1 MMLKLLIVCRS
12 GEMLDALQDSANALT
27 VPTELIVFHSA
38 ADTLCRFS
46 AEPPPAFDM
55 AVINAPLPDE
65 FGNEL
70 AKKLYDSY
78 GIPSVLLT
86 PNEYTEEI
94 ERYFEGIP
102 CFPLAKPIGK
112 NALTQGIQL
121 ASGAFRQISRLSTEN
136 EVLQRKME
144 DFKVIDRA
152 KCTLVGVLKM
162 NEKQAHRYI
171 QKQAMDQRVKPRV
184 IAESILK
191 TYEF

>member
-1 MMLKLLIVCRS
+1 MLNLLIVCRG
-12 GEMLDALQDSANALT
+12 GEMLTALQDSANALT
-27 VPTELIVFHSA
+27 TPAETTIFHSA
-38 ADTLCRFS
+38 VDTLCHF
-46 AEPPPAFDM
+46 AADGTPTYDM
-55 AVINAPLPDE
+55 AIINAPLPDE
-65 FGNEL
+65 YGNEL
-70 AKKLYDSY
+70 ARKLYDSF

-86 PNEYTEEI
+86 PAEYLEEI

-112 NALTQGIQL
+112 NTLTQGIQL
-121 ASGAFRQISRLSTEN
+121 ACGAFRHISRLSTEN
-136 EVLQRKME
+136 EALQKKIE

-162 NEKQAHRYI
+162 NEQQAHRYI

-184 IAESILK
+184 IADSILK

>member
-1 MMLKLLIVCRS
+1 MLNILIVCRS
-12 GEMLDALQDSANALT
+12 GEMLTALLDSANALIT
-27 VPTELIVFHSA
+27 PATTTAFHSA
-38 ADTLCRFS
+38 ADTLCHLTS
-46 AEPPPAFDM
+46 DSDIPDYDM
-55 AVINAPLPDE
+55 AIINAPLPDE

-70 AKKLYDSY
+70 AKKLYDSF
-78 GIPSVLLT
+78 GIPSILLT
-86 PNEYTEEI
+86 PSEYMEQI

-112 NALTQGIQL
+112 GALLQGIQL
-121 ASGAFRQISRLSTEN
+121 ACGAFRQISRLNTEN
-136 EVLQRKME
+136 ETLQKKME

-162 NEKQAHRYI
+162 NEQQAHRYI

-184 IAESILK
+184 IADNILK

>member
-12 GEMLDALQDSANALT
+12 GEMLDALQDSSNALT
-27 VPTELIVFHSA
+27 TPTERTVFHSA
-38 ADTLCRFS
+38 ADALCHFS
-46 AEPPPAFDM
+46 GEAPPIYDM
-55 AVINAPLPDE
+55 AVINAPLPDG
-65 FGNEL
+65 FGNDL
-70 AKKLYDSY
+70 AKKLYDSF

-86 PNEYTEEI
+86 PGEYIEEI
-94 ERYFEGIP
+94 EQYFEGIP

-112 NALTQGIQL
+112 SALTQGIQL
-121 ASGAFRQISRLSTEN
+121 ACGAFRQISRLSTEN
-136 EVLQRKME
+136 EALQRKME